1 MSFELTGKL
10 INLGTTQQVTDSFQK
25 REFVIEVTETG
36 ANGTD
41 YTNYIKLQLLQ
52 NKCDLLEAFS
62 LNTEVKVNFNIKGR
76 KWEKDGKVNYF
87 NSLDCWRIEG
97 TNQAPV
103 QDTPEQPPH
112 NIAIDEGLPF

>member
-10 INLGTTQQVTDSFQK
+10 IDAGTTQQVTDTFSK
-25 REFVIEVTETG
+25 REFVIEVIETVK
-36 ANGTD
+36 GTD

-52 NKCDLLEAFS
+52 NKCDLLEAFTI
-62 LNTEVKVNFNIKGR
+62 NTEVKVNFNIKGR

-97 TNQAPV
+97 INEAPV
-103 QDTPEQPPH
+103 QDTPVQNEVV
-112 NIAIDEGLPF
+112 ADDGELPF